1 MKTTINTKP
10 NISQHKMI
18 TCRALYL
25 LTVAGLLSHSTHSAQ
40 AATWVGSVG
49 GDWNVS
55 SNWGGSLPSNTDLAG
70 IYESGA
76 VVTDTQTVGRVNLG
90 DGSSNFDSYLNITST
105 GSLTLNTGSGYIL
118 RQNWGGSDGG
128 TGGSTINVD
137 GGTLSASLGIQ
148 SGTAA
153 GLYATLN
160 VTNGGTV
167 TIDNGNLNYSSSN
180 GAARTIVVDGAGSS
194 LTVSGQTLLNGTTP
208 GALAIS
214 NGGNFTTGSGTISGV
229 VSGAVGTFVQDGVGG
244 TTILSG
250 ENTFDGNYTV
260 TNGTLTIGGSGKIGD
275 YDGDIT
281 VASGATFEY
290 ASDQNGS
297 GSNRI
302 KGTISGDGAFVVD
315 AGTGSITTR
324 GEVSV
329 PTIEIKSGRL
339 IQQANLSSLGSA
351 ETTVY
356 LGDTTGSADATIE
369 YSGGAGTRTTKTAI
383 IVQAGST
390 GTKSL
395 TGITS
400 AIDNTDITLNDN
412 LTLAAR
418 QHGNNDRLLTF
429 GGVIS
434 GTGGL
439 TIDDIPNSNG
449 DQGVVVLS
457 NAENNTYTGATV
469 VDSGLLVELVSADV
483 DAAIW
488 TRTTS
493 ATTIEDGATLR
504 LDTTNQS
511 SAGSK
516 QAIGTITV
524 NAGGTLELLTVA
536 SGGGQPSIWQ
546 RNGASTLIGDGTLV
560 KSGSGMQG
568 IAWTATSVSN
578 IAQFNGAIQVDEGR
592 LIFDPGNTNAVGSG
606 NNDVSVASG
615 AELDVR
621 TGTLAIDELDGAGTV
636 LNSNGTGSNTLS
648 LGNNNGGGT
657 FSGVISQVD
666 PDAFSVVKN
675 GSGTQILSGA
685 NTYNGTTTVNDGELR
700 IDNIESG
707 AYTGA
712 IIVNGGTLR
721 EVTAYTGA
729 EQGSNTT
736 DYARAASSTTINS
749 GGTYVLDTSSM
760 IDNRSRVDVGTI
772 IVNSGGVLEIAHA
785 SSNLDTDKYIWSGG
799 SVSGDGTIRKT
810 GAAYADVA
818 WSNPSGD
825 SLDSFNGLIDVDQ
838 GTLAFNVRGNS
849 NNGGIAGSG
858 NAGLD
863 IASGATFD
871 LRSGTFKIDALD
883 GSGTIE
889 NSSGVGNTLSI
900 GNNNGSGTFSG
911 NITQVDAD
919 AFDLV
924 KNGSG
929 TQTLSGANTYT
940 GTTTVNAGTLS
951 LASGSS
957 HSGSGDY
964 TVNGGTLEIAT
975 GVDLSGHAMTIAG
988 VISPG
993 NSPGTAATGAQTWL
1007 DGGSYLWEINDSG
1020 GSQGADPGWDW
1031 LDITGALDL
1040 TSLTAGGFTIDI
1052 DSLTLGN
1059 VAGNAAGFDSYIQLD
1074 GIADYSFTI
1083 ATASLGISGFDES
1096 LFTLDYSGF
1105 SNAPGWNWA
1114 IVESGNDLVLQAF
1127 AVPEPSSTAL
1137 LGLGGLALML
1147 RRKRS

>member
-1 MKTTINTKP
+1 
-10 NISQHKMI
+10 MI
-18 TCRALYL
+18 ATCRALYL
-25 LTVAGLLSHSTHSAQ
+25 ATLAGFFSLSTHNAHAQ
-40 AATWVGSVG
+40 AWDGGGVDDDWATADNWSTNILPTVTGVATIYTAA
-49 GDWNVS
+49 DVVVS
-55 SNWGGSLPSNTDLAG
+55 G
-70 IYESGA
+70 
-76 VVTDTQTVGRVNLG
+76 TQTVGRVNLG
-90 DGSSNFDSYLNITST
+90 VGGLDSSLTVTGT
-105 GSLTLNTGSGYIL
+105 GSLTFNTGSNYRL
-118 RQNWGGSDGG
+118 RQFWSTGAGASTSTVNVTGG
-128 TGGSTINVD
+128 TLNAYDGVDVGGGELGQDAAFNVTGGGTATITNGNFDYTSTNGGVYSVLVDGGGST
-137 GGTLSASLGIQ
+137 
-148 SGTAA
+148 
-153 GLYATLN
+153 
-160 VTNGGTV
+160 
-167 TIDNGNLNYSSSN
+167 
-180 GAARTIVVDGAGSS
+180 
-194 LTVSGQTLLNGTTP
+194 LTVSGSTTIDPSGTLT
-208 GALAIS
+208 IS
-214 NGGNFTTGSGTISGV
+214 NGGTFTTGSGTITGV
-229 VSGAVGTFVQDGVGG
+229 VAGAGGTFVQDGVGG
-244 TTILSG
+244 TTTLSG
-250 ENTFDGNYTV
+250 TNTFTGNTTV
-260 TNGTLTIGGSGKIGD
+260 TNGTLEIGGSGRVGD
-275 YDGDIT
+275 YTGSISI
-281 VASGATFEY
+281 ASGAVY
-290 ASDQNGS
+290 QYSSDQMGANG
-297 GSNRI
+297 GNPNRF
-302 KGTISGDGAFVVD
+302 GGAISGAGTFVVD
-315 AGTGSITTR
+315 TATGSVLTR

-329 PTIEIKSGRL
+329 ATIEIKSGTL
-339 IQQANLSSLGSA
+339 IQQANASSLGSA
-351 ETTVY
+351 GTTVY

-369 YSGGAGTRTTKTAI
+369 YSGGAGERTQKTAI
-383 IVQAGST
+383 IVRNGST
-390 GTKSL
+390 GTKTL

-400 AIDNTDITLNDN
+400 PIDNTDITLNDN
-412 LTLAAR
+412 LTLASK
-418 QHGNNDRLLTF
+418 QHNNNDRLLTF

-469 VDSGLLVELVSADV
+469 VDSGLLVEQVSADV
-483 DAAIW
+483 DAATW

-838 GTLAFNVRGNS
+838 GTLAVNVRGNS

-858 NAGLD
+858 NADLD

-871 LRSGTFKIDALD
+871 LRSGTFNIDALD

-1105 SNAPGWNWA
+1105 SNAPGWEWG
-1114 IVESGNDLVLQAF
+1114 IIRTGNDLVLQAF

>member
-1 MKTTINTKP
+1 MKATSKTP
-10 NISQHKMI
+10 HHMI
-18 TCRALYL
+18 ATCRALYL
-25 LTVAGLLSHSTHSAQ
+25 ATLAGFFSLSTHSAQ
-40 AATWVGSVG
+40 AANWVGVAG
-49 GDWNVS
+49 GDWNVT
-55 SNWGGSLPSNTDLAG
+55 SNWANGSLPTSSELAG
-70 IYESGA
+70 IYENGA
-76 VVTDTQTVGRVNLG
+76 VVTDTQTVGRVNVG
-90 DGSSNFDSYLNITST
+90 DGISDFDSYLTITST
-105 GSLTLNTGSGYIL
+105 GSLSLSTASGSIL
-118 RQNWGGSDGG
+118 RQNWGGTAGG

-137 GGTLSASLGIQ
+137 GGTLSASRGMQ

-160 VTNGGTV
+160 VTNGGSV
-167 TIDNGNLNYSSSN
+167 TIDNGNLNYTSSN
-180 GAARTIVVDGAGSS
+180 GAARTVVVDGAGSS

-208 GALAIS
+208 GTLAIS
-214 NGGNFTTGSGTISGV
+214 NGGIFTTGSGTISGV
-229 VSGAVGTFVQDGVGG
+229 VSGTVGTFVQDGVGG

-290 ASDQNGS
+290 ASDQDGS

-329 PTIEIKSGRL
+329 PTIEIKSGKL

-351 ETTVY
+351 GTTVY

-369 YSGGAGTRTTKTAI
+369 YSGGAGERTTKTAI

-412 LTLAAR
+412 LTLAAK

-439 TIDDIPNSNG
+439 TIDDVPNSNG

-469 VDSGLLVELVSADV
+469 VDSGLLVEQVSAAVNGDV
-483 DAAIW
+483 W

-493 ATTIEDGATLR
+493 ATTIENGATLR

-511 SAGSK
+511 SGGSK

-524 NAGGTLELLTVA
+524 NAGGTLELLTEA

-560 KSGSGMQG
+560 KSGTGMQG

-578 IAQFNGAIQVDEGR
+578 ISQFDGAIQVDGGR

-621 TGTLAIDELDGAGTV
+621 TGTLAIDALDGAGTV
-636 LNSNGTGSNTLS
+636 MNSNGTGSNTLS
-648 LGNNNGGGT
+648 LGNNNGGST

-666 PDAFSVVKN
+666 SDAFSVVKN
-675 GSGTQILSGA
+675 GTGTQILSGA
-685 NTYNGTTTVNDGELR
+685 NTYNGTTTVNDGELT
-700 IDNIESG
+700 INNIESG

-721 EVTAYTGA
+721 EVNAFTGG
-729 EQGSNTT
+729 EVGSNDT
-736 DYARAASSTTINS
+736 DYARAASSTTINN
-749 GGTYVLDTSSM
+749 GGTLVLDTSSFT
-760 IDNRSRVDVGTI
+760 DNRSRPDLGVITI
-772 IVNSGGVLEIAHA
+772 NSGGTLQLHHD
-785 SSNLDTDKYIWSGG
+785 SSNTGVDKLIVSGG
-799 SVSGDGTIRKT
+799 SISGDGAIFKT
-810 GAAYADVA
+810 GGAYFDIA
-818 WSNPSGD
+818 WSNPSGEI
-825 SLDSFNGLIDVDQ
+825 LDSFDGLIDVDQ
-838 GTLAFNVRGNS
+838 GTLAVNTRGNS
-849 NNGGIAGSG
+849 NNGGVAGSG
-858 NAGLD
+858 NADLD

-871 LRSGTFKIDALD
+871 LRSGDFKIDALD

-900 GNNNGSGTFSG
+900 GNNDGSGTFSG

-929 TQTLSGANTYT
+929 TQTLSGANAYT
-940 GTTTVNAGTLS
+940 GTTTINAGTLS

-964 TVNGGTLEIAT
+964 TVNGGILEIAT
-975 GVDLSGHAMTIAG
+975 GVDLSGHDMTIAG

-1007 DGGSYLWEINDSG
+1007 DGGSYLWEINNSAGIKGVDE
-1020 GSQGADPGWDW
+1020 GWDW
-1031 LDITGALDL
+1031 LDIDGTLDL
-1040 TSLTAGGFTIDI
+1040 TNLGTGGFTIDI
-1052 DSLTLGN
+1052 DSLSLANSIGD
-1059 VAGNAAGFDSYIQLD
+1059 AAGFESWSKGD
-1074 GIADYSFTI
+1074 GLVDYSFII
-1083 ATASLGISGFDES
+1083 ATFDSLTDDYFDAGD
-1096 LFTLDYSGF
+1096 FILDSSGF
-1105 SNAPGWNWA
+1105 SNGPSWDWQ
-1114 IVESGNDLVLQAF
+1114 IKLSGSDLVLEAY

-1137 LGLGGLALML
+1137 LGLGGLALAL
-1147 RRKRS
+1147 RRRR

>member
-1 MKTTINTKP
+1 
-10 NISQHKMI
+10 MI
-18 TCRALYL
+18 ATCRALYL
-25 LTVAGLLSHSTHSAQ
+25 ATLAGFFSLSTHNAHAQ
-40 AATWVGSVG
+40 AWDGGGVDDDWATADNWSTNILPTVTGVATIYTAA
-49 GDWNVS
+49 DVVVS
-55 SNWGGSLPSNTDLAG
+55 G
-70 IYESGA
+70 
-76 VVTDTQTVGRVNLG
+76 TQTVGRVNLG
-90 DGSSNFDSYLNITST
+90 VGGLDSSLTVTGT
-105 GSLTLNTGSGYIL
+105 GSLTFNTGSNYRL
-118 RQNWGGSDGG
+118 RQFWSTGAGASTSTVNVTGG
-128 TGGSTINVD
+128 TLNAYDGVDVSNNAAADQQAIFNVTAGGTATITNGNFDYTSTNGGVYSVLVDGGGST
-137 GGTLSASLGIQ
+137 
-148 SGTAA
+148 
-153 GLYATLN
+153 
-160 VTNGGTV
+160 
-167 TIDNGNLNYSSSN
+167 
-180 GAARTIVVDGAGSS
+180 
-194 LTVSGQTLLNGTTP
+194 LTVSGSTTIDPSGTLT
-208 GALAIS
+208 IS
-214 NGGNFTTGSGTISGV
+214 NGGTFTTGSGTITGV
-229 VSGAVGTFVQDGVGG
+229 VAGAGGTFVQDGVGG

-339 IQQANLSSLGSA
+339 IQEANLSSLGSA

-412 LTLAAR
+412 LTLASK
-418 QHGNNDRLLTF
+418 QHNNNDRLLTF

-434 GTGGL
+434 GNGGL
-439 TIDDIPNSNG
+439 IIDDVPNGNG
-449 DQGVVVLS
+449 DQGLVVLS

-469 VDSGLLVELVSADV
+469 VDSGLLVEQVSADV

-536 SGGGQPSIWQ
+536 SGGSQPSIWQ

-592 LIFDPGNTNAVGSG
+592 LIFDPGNTSAVGSG

-785 SSNLDTDKYIWSGG
+785 SSNLNTDNYIWSGG

-818 WSNPSGD
+818 WSSPSGD

-838 GTLAFNVRGNS
+838 GTLAVNVRGNS

-858 NAGLD
+858 NADLD

-871 LRSGTFKIDALD
+871 LRGGTFNIDALD

-929 TQTLSGANTYT
+929 TQTLSGANSHT
-940 GTTTVNAGTLS
+940 GTTTVSGGTLA
-951 LASGSS
+951 LASGFS
-957 HSGSGDY
+957 HSGIGAY
-964 TVNGGTLEIAT
+964 AVGTDGTSATLKIAHLM
-975 GVDLSGHAMTIAG
+975 DISSHAMTIGDGG

-993 NSPGTAATGAQTWL
+993 NSPGTAITGAQTWN
-1007 DGGSYLWEINDSG
+1007 DGGSYLWEINDSDGSKGLTLG
-1020 GSQGADPGWDW
+1020 GTNGWDW
-1031 LDITGALDL
+1031 LDITGTLDL
-1040 TSLTAGGFTIDI
+1040 DDLSTGGFTIDI
-1052 DSLTLGN
+1052 DSLSLANSIGD
-1059 VAGNAAGFDSYIQLD
+1059 AAGFESWSKGD
-1074 GIADYSFTI
+1074 GIVDYSFII
-1083 ATASLGISGFDES
+1083 ATTSAGIFGFDATDFS
-1096 LFTLDYSGF
+1096 FDSSGF
-1105 SNAPGWNWA
+1105 SNGPSWDWQ
-1114 IVESGNDLVLQAF
+1114 IKLSGNDLVLEAY

-1147 RRKRS
+1147 RRKRSAA

>member
-1 MKTTINTKP
+1 MKATSKTP
-10 NISQHKMI
+10 HHMI
-18 TCRALYL
+18 ATCRALYL
-25 LTVAGLLSHSTHSAQ
+25 ATLAGFFSLSTHSAQ
-40 AATWVGSVG
+40 AANWVGVAG
-49 GDWNVS
+49 GDWNVT
-55 SNWGGSLPSNTDLAG
+55 SNWANGSLPTSSELAG
-70 IYESGA
+70 IYENGA
-76 VVTDTQTVGRVNLG
+76 VVTDTQTVGRVNVG
-90 DGSSNFDSYLNITST
+90 DGISDFDSYLTITST
-105 GSLTLNTGSGYIL
+105 GSLSLSTASGSIL
-118 RQNWGGSDGG
+118 RQNWGGTAGG

-137 GGTLSASLGIQ
+137 GGTLSASRGMQ

-160 VTNGGTV
+160 VTNGGSV
-167 TIDNGNLNYSSSN
+167 TIDNGNLNYTSSN
-180 GAARTIVVDGAGSS
+180 GAARTVVVDGAGSS

-208 GALAIS
+208 GTLAIS
-214 NGGNFTTGSGTISGV
+214 NGGIFTTGSGTISGV
-229 VSGAVGTFVQDGVGG
+229 VSGTVGTFVQDGVGG

-290 ASDQNGS
+290 ASDQDGS
-297 GSNRI
+297 SSNRV

-329 PTIEIKSGRL
+329 PTIEIKSGKL

-351 ETTVY
+351 GTTVY

-369 YSGGAGTRTTKTAI
+369 YSGGAGERTQKTAI

-412 LTLAAR
+412 LTLAAK
-418 QHGNNDRLLTF
+418 QHGDNDRLLTF

-439 TIDDIPNSNG
+439 TIDDVPNSNG

-469 VDSGLLVELVSADV
+469 VDSGLLVEQVSAAVNGDV
-483 DAAIW
+483 W

-493 ATTIEDGATLR
+493 ATTIENGATLR

-511 SAGSK
+511 SGNSK

-524 NAGGTLELLTVA
+524 NAGGTLELLTEA

-560 KSGSGMQG
+560 KSGTGMQG

-578 IAQFNGAIQVDEGR
+578 ISQFDGAIQVDGGR

-621 TGTLAIDELDGAGTV
+621 TGTLAIDALDGAGTV
-636 LNSNGTGSNTLS
+636 MNSNGTGSNTLS
-648 LGNNNGGGT
+648 LGNNNGGST

-666 PDAFSVVKN
+666 SDAFSVVKN
-675 GSGTQILSGA
+675 GTGTQILSGA
-685 NTYNGTTTVNDGELR
+685 NTYNGTTTVNDGELT
-700 IDNIESG
+700 INNIESG

-721 EVTAYTGA
+721 EVNAFTGG
-729 EQGSNTT
+729 EVGSNDT
-736 DYARAASSTTINS
+736 DYARAASSTTINN
-749 GGTYVLDTSSM
+749 GGTLVLDTSSFT
-760 IDNRSRVDVGTI
+760 DNRSRPDLGVITI
-772 IVNSGGVLEIAHA
+772 NSGGTLQLHHD
-785 SSNLDTDKYIWSGG
+785 SSNTGVDKLIVSGG
-799 SVSGDGTIRKT
+799 SISGDGAIVKT
-810 GAAYADVA
+810 GGAYFDIA

-825 SLDSFNGLIDVDQ
+825 ILDSFDGLIDVDQ
-838 GTLAFNVRGNS
+838 GTLAVNTRGNS
-849 NNGGIAGSG
+849 NNGGVAGSG
-858 NAGLD
+858 NADLD

-871 LRSGTFKIDALD
+871 LRSGDFKIDALD

-900 GNNNGSGTFSG
+900 GNNDGSGTFSG

-929 TQTLSGANTYT
+929 TQTLSGANAYT
-940 GTTTVNAGTLS
+940 GTTTINAGTLS

-964 TVNGGTLEIAT
+964 TVNGGILEIAT
-975 GVDLSGHAMTIAG
+975 GVDLSGHDMTIAG

-1007 DGGSYLWEINDSG
+1007 DGGSYLWEINNSAGIKGVDE
-1020 GSQGADPGWDW
+1020 GWDW
-1031 LDITGALDL
+1031 LSITGALDL
-1040 TSLTAGGFTIDI
+1040 TNLGTGGFTIDI
-1052 DSLTLGN
+1052 NSLTTGN
-1059 VAGNAAGFDSYIQLD
+1059 IVGAPEGFDTYTEADGNFDYEFIIASATSINGFDVADFVLD
-1074 GIADYSFTI
+1074 D
-1083 ATASLGISGFDES
+1083 SGFN
-1096 LFTLDYSGF
+1096 T
-1105 SNAPGWNWA
+1105 APGWDWQ
-1114 IVESGNDLVLQAF
+1114 IKLSGTDLVLEAY

-1137 LGLGGLALML
+1137 LGLGSLALML